1 MLFTTISDLKDV
13 LEATLHLSRDALHV
27 HIGMII
33 FIAVAALLRGR
44 LRFVL
49 AFGALLALCL
59 VGEMA
64 DFSYA
69 VRRGIAFNWLASA
82 KDVVNTMFWPAIG
95 LVAGV
100 IAMAVRLH
108 WYVRIPLL
116 IAVFAAIG
124 YSAAMSGMLLS

>member
-82 KDVVNTMFWPAIG
+82 KDVANTMFWPAIG
-95 LVAGV
+95 LVAGPQ
-100 IAMAVRLH
+100 IL
-108 WYVRIPLL
+108 RILRP
-116 IAVFAAIG
+116 IRESRVATVPPRMPD
-124 YSAAMSGMLLS
+124 SARSAP

>member
-95 LVAGV
+95 LVAGPQILRMLRPIRESRV
-100 IAMAVRLH
+100 ATVPPRM
-108 WYVRIPLL
+108 PD
-116 IAVFAAIG
+116 
-124 YSAAMSGMLLS
+124 SARSAP

>member
-1 MLFTTISDLKDV
+1 MLFTTLSDLKDV

-95 LVAGV
+95 LVAGPQ
-100 IAMAVRLH
+100 IL
-108 WYVRIPLL
+108 RILRP
-116 IAVFAAIG
+116 IRESRVATVPPRMPD
-124 YSAAMSGMLLS
+124 SARSAP

>member
-95 LVAGV
+95 LVAGPQ
-100 IAMAVRLH
+100 IL
-108 WYVRIPLL
+108 RILRP
-116 IAVFAAIG
+116 IRESRVATVPPRMPD
-124 YSAAMSGMLLS
+124 SARSAP

>member
-44 LRFVL
+44 LRFAL

-95 LVAGV
+95 LVAGPQ
-100 IAMAVRLH
+100 IL
-108 WYVRIPLL
+108 RILRP
-116 IAVFAAIG
+116 IRESRVATVPPRRPD
-124 YSAAMSGMLLS
+124 SARSAP

>member
-1 MLFTTISDLKDV
+1 MLFTTISDLKDI

-49 AFGALLALCL
+49 AFGVLLALCL

-95 LVAGV
+95 LVAGPQILRILRPIRESRV
-100 IAMAVRLH
+100 AAVPPRM
-108 WYVRIPLL
+108 PD
-116 IAVFAAIG
+116 
-124 YSAAMSGMLLS
+124 SARSAP

>member
-1 MLFTTISDLKDV
+1 
-13 LEATLHLSRDALHV
+13 
-27 HIGMII
+27 MII

-95 LVAGV
+95 LVAGPQILRILRPIRESRV
-100 IAMAVRLH
+100 AAVPPRM
-108 WYVRIPLL
+108 PD
-116 IAVFAAIG
+116 
-124 YSAAMSGMLLS
+124 SARSAP

>member
-59 VGEMA
+59 VGETA

-95 LVAGV
+95 LVAGPQ
-100 IAMAVRLH
+100 IL
-108 WYVRIPLL
+108 RILRP
-116 IAVFAAIG
+116 IRESRVATVPPRMPD
-124 YSAAMSGMLLS
+124 SARSAP

>member
-95 LVAGV
+95 LVAGPQ
-100 IAMAVRLH
+100 ILRMLRPMRQSQAAAVPPRM
-108 WYVRIPLL
+108 PE
-116 IAVFAAIG
+116 
-124 YSAAMSGMLLS
+124 SARSAP

>member
-95 LVAGV
+95 LVAGPQ
-100 IAMAVRLH
+100 IL
-108 WYVRIPLL
+108 RILRP
-116 IAVFAAIG
+116 IRESRVATVPPRMRD
-124 YSAAMSGMLLS
+124 SARSAP

>member
-44 LRFVL
+44 RRFVL

-95 LVAGV
+95 LVAGPQ
-100 IAMAVRLH
+100 IL
-108 WYVRIPLL
+108 RILRP
-116 IAVFAAIG
+116 IRESRVATVPPRMPD
-124 YSAAMSGMLLS
+124 SARSAP

>member
-95 LVAGV
+95 LVAGPQILRILRPIRESRV
-100 IAMAVRLH
+100 AAVPPRM
-108 WYVRIPLL
+108 PD
-116 IAVFAAIG
+116 
-124 YSAAMSGMLLS
+124 SARSAP

>member
-95 LVAGV
+95 LVAGPQILRMLRPIRRSQV
-100 IAMAVRLH
+100 
-108 WYVRIPLL
+108 
-116 IAVFAAIG
+116 AIVPPRMPD
-124 YSAAMSGMLLS
+124 SARSAP

>member
-95 LVAGV
+95 LVAGPQ
-100 IAMAVRLH
+100 IL
-108 WYVRIPLL
+108 RILRP
-116 IAVFAAIG
+116 IRQARVATVPPRMPD
-124 YSAAMSGMLLS
+124 SARSAP

>member
-13 LEATLHLSRDALHV
+13 LEATLHLSRDALRV

-95 LVAGV
+95 LVAGPQ
-100 IAMAVRLH
+100 IL
-108 WYVRIPLL
+108 RILRP
-116 IAVFAAIG
+116 IRESRVATVPPRMPD
-124 YSAAMSGMLLS
+124 SARSAP

>member
-1 MLFTTISDLKDV
+1 MLFSTISDLKDV

-95 LVAGV
+95 LVAGPQILRILRPIRESRV
-100 IAMAVRLH
+100 AAVPPRM
-108 WYVRIPLL
+108 PD
-116 IAVFAAIG
+116 
-124 YSAAMSGMLLS
+124 SARSAP

>member
-82 KDVVNTMFWPAIG
+82 KDVVNTMSWPAIG
-95 LVAGV
+95 LVAGPQ
-100 IAMAVRLH
+100 IL
-108 WYVRIPLL
+108 RILRP
-116 IAVFAAIG
+116 IRESRVATVPPRMPE
-124 YSAAMSGMLLS
+124 SARSAP

>member
-69 VRRGIAFNWLASA
+69 VRRGIAFTWLASA

-95 LVAGV
+95 LVAGPQ
-100 IAMAVRLH
+100 IL
-108 WYVRIPLL
+108 RILRP
-116 IAVFAAIG
+116 IRESRVATVPPRMPD
-124 YSAAMSGMLLS
+124 SARSAP